1 MNPAYALSKNA
12 GTFLNQVIAE
22 HANPEKLQ
30 VVNLHPGLIHSA
42 ELARFGVTSDMLP
55 FDDGE

>member
-12 GTFLNQVIAE
+12 GTLLNQVIAE
-22 HANPEKLQ
+22 HADPEKLQ
-30 VVNLHPGLIHSA
+30 VVNLHPGVVHSDDF
-42 ELARFGVTSDMLP
+42 EKYGVTSDMLP